1 MLTKTQIMG
10 EHALGAKARYKTPTM
25 NTEGGH
31 WGQISAKSLPN
42 EVTVRS
48 SMARPVNHYDRR
60 HGLGQ
65 RIEVALEVER
75 QVSSLETQ
83 PDGGVSCDHAFVFV
97 GGVRMP

>member
-75 QVSSLETQ
+75 QVSSLGHS
-83 PDGGVSCDHAFVFV
+83 PMGGYPVITHFVFV
-97 GGVRMP
+97 GVRVP